1 MVATNNYY
9 LIGEMMTNLNGKTAL
24 ITGASG
30 SIGRAITK
38 KLHGLG
44 AHVFISGSN
53 QEKLVELG
61 KELENNYTIKPC
73 NLSDIKAAEQLIADI
88 EKLDILVCN
97 AGINRDNLAIR
108 MTDEDFSAVID
119 INLKTNFVLNR
130 EAVKKM
136 MKNRYGRI
144 INISSVV
151 GVSGNPGQAN
161 YCASKAGLIGMTKSL
176 AYEVASRGIT
186 VNAVAPGFITSNMT
200 DALTDN
206 QKEMIV
212 QKIPAKVL
220 GTPDDVA
227 NVVVFLASAESSY
240 ITGQTIHVNGG
251 MLMV

>member
-1 MVATNNYY
+1 
-9 LIGEMMTNLNGKTAL
+9 MTNLNGKTAL

-53 QEKLVELG
+53 EEKLVELG

-108 MTDEDFSAVID
+108 MTEEDFGTVID
-119 INLKTNFVLNR
+119 INLKTNFILNR
-130 EAVKKM
+130 EAIKKM
-136 MKNRYGRI
+136 MRNRYGRI

-186 VNAVAPGFITSNMT
+186 VNAVAPGFIVSNMT
-200 DALTDN
+200 DALTDA
-206 QKEMIV
+206 QKEVIM
-212 QKIPAKVL
+212 QKIPAKTL

-227 NVVVFLASAESSY
+227 NVVAFLAAPESSY

>member
-1 MVATNNYY
+1 
-9 LIGEMMTNLNGKTAL
+9 MTNLSGKTAF

-44 AHVFISGSN
+44 AHVFISGSKE
-53 QEKLVELG
+53 EKLVELG
-61 KELENNYTIKPC
+61 KELESNYTIKTC
-73 NLSDIKAAEQLIADI
+73 NLSDVKAAEQLIAEI
-88 EKLDILVCN
+88 EKIDILVCN

-108 MTDEDFSAVID
+108 MTEEDFGTVID
-119 INLKTNFVLNR
+119 INLKTNFILNR
-130 EAVKKM
+130 EAIKKM
-136 MKNRYGRI
+136 MRNRYGRI

-186 VNAVAPGFITSNMT
+186 VNAVAPGFIVSNMT
-200 DALTDN
+200 DALTDA
-206 QKEMIV
+206 QKEAIM
-212 QKIPAKVL
+212 QKIPAKTL

-227 NVVVFLASAESSY
+227 NVVAFLAAPESSY

>member
-1 MVATNNYY
+1 VVATNNYY

-53 QEKLVELG
+53 QEKLVELA

-130 EAVKKM
+130 EAIKKM

-161 YCASKAGLIGMTKSL
+161 YCASKAGLIGMSKSL

-200 DALTDN
+200 DALTDT

>member
-1 MVATNNYY
+1 
-9 LIGEMMTNLNGKTAL
+9 MTNLSGKTAF

-44 AHVFISGSN
+44 AHVFISGSKE
-53 QEKLVELG
+53 EKLVELG
-61 KELENNYTIKPC
+61 KELESNYTIKTC
-73 NLSDIKAAEQLIADI
+73 NLSDVKAAEQLIAEI
-88 EKLDILVCN
+88 EKIDILVCN

-108 MTDEDFSAVID
+108 MTEEDFGTVID
-119 INLKTNFVLNR
+119 INLKTNFILNR
-130 EAVKKM
+130 EAIKKM
-136 MKNRYGRI
+136 MRNRYGRI

-186 VNAVAPGFITSNMT
+186 VNAVAPGFIVSNMT
-200 DALTDN
+200 DALTDA
-206 QKEMIV
+206 QKEVIM
-212 QKIPAKVL
+212 QKIPAKTL

-227 NVVVFLASAESSY
+227 NVVAFLATPESSY

>member
-1 MVATNNYY
+1 
-9 LIGEMMTNLNGKTAL
+9 MTNLNGKTAL

-53 QEKLVELG
+53 QEKLIELA

-130 EAVKKM
+130 EAIKKM
-136 MKNRYGRI
+136 IKNRYGRI

-200 DALTDN
+200 DALTDT

>member
-1 MVATNNYY
+1 
-9 LIGEMMTNLNGKTAL
+9 MTNLNGKTAL

-53 QEKLVELG
+53 EEKLVELG
-61 KELENNYTIKPC
+61 KELENYYTIKPC
-73 NLSDIKAAEQLIADI
+73 NLSDIKAAEQLIAGI

-130 EAVKKM
+130 EAIKKM

-200 DALTDN
+200 DALTDT